1 MFAAVDSMD
10 EASKPTPKL
19 CLAGALNDLC
29 RIGPERC
36 EYPVD
41 APPGSHDVSKR
52 KAGCDEAHDLPI
64 PRLLVTVD
72 DIDRVAAPCRLRV
85 EGGKQS
91 VQAFLDAVHFA

>member
-10 EASKPTPKL
+10 EASKPTPEL
-19 CLAGALNDLC
+19 RFAGAFDDLC

-36 EYPVD
+36 EYPID

-52 KAGCDEAHDLPI
+52 KAGCDEAGDLLVA
-64 PRLLVTVD
+64 RLLVTVD
-72 DIDRVAAPCRLRV
+72 AIDRVAAPCRLRV
-85 EGGKQS
+85 KGGKQS